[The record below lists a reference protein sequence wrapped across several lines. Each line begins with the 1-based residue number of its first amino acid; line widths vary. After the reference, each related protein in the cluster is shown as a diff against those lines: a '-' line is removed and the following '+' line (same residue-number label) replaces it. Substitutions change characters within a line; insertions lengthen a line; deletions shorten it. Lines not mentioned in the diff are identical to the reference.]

1 MTSGRKLAQPVPE
14 LPERDVLRSLDVAG
28 APLVVLAY
36 VEQVMVGP
44 CLAEILWRHAPIL
57 PWSRQ
62 NGVIEPPYPTQI
74 VPLIP
79 DFLTRRRVKFTYPLR
94 VADELGLDAA
104 ALRFVIGGVALQ
116 SDEGARLVDIFNPY
130 PTVFDQW
137 QAPAAAARGA
147 GLIDE
152 VGGRWHATG
161 KGRELF
167 ARVRR
172 EADAYLATLTPI
184 PTKDISHLAAVLARA
199 LAALEASDVPKDHI
213 PRTARFRGDGTIAMV
228 ALENALFG
236 LWQARDDC
244 HMATWRA
251 AGFDGP
257 AFDVLTRI
265 WRHEGKDEAELA
277 SKLAQQRPEDVRTGI
292 ARLRRDGMVRSDTL
306 EVTERGATV
315 RQSIED
321 DTDRR
326 FFSPWP
332 SDVGAQSAW
341 IAERLIAVNAA
352 LATP

>member
-1 MTSGRKLAQPVPE
+1 MAQCSGRPRLGGRLKT
-14 LPERDVLRSLDVAG
+14 
-28 APLVVLAY
+28 
-36 VEQVMVGP
+36 
-44 CLAEILWRHAPIL
+44 
-57 PWSRQ
+57 Q
-62 NGVIEPPYPTQI
+62 NGGIEPPYPVRI
-74 VPLIP
+74 VPLILE
-79 DFLTRRRVKFTYPLR
+79 FLNRRRVKFMYPLR
-94 VADELGLDAA
+94 VVDELGLDAT
-104 ALRFVIGGVALQ
+104 ALRFVVNHVALQ
-116 SDEGARLVDIFNPY
+116 SDDGARFVDIFNPY

-147 GLIDE
+147 GLVDE
-152 VGGRWHATG
+152 VGGRWRATG

-184 PTKDISHLAAVLARA
+184 PTKDVSHLAALLGRA
-199 LAALEASDVPKDHI
+199 FAAIEASDVPKDHM

-265 WRHEGKDEAELA
+265 WRHEAKDEAELA
-277 SKLAQQRPEDVRTGI
+277 TKLAQQRPEDVRAGVV
-292 ARLRRDGMVRSDTL
+292 RLRRDGLVSSESL
-306 EVTERGATV
+306 EVTERGASV

-326 FFSPWP
+326 FFAPWP
-332 SDVGAQSAW
+332 VEVGAQATW
-341 IAERLIAVNAA
+341 IAERLTAVNAA
-352 LATP
+352 LAPV